1 MRLLY
6 SGVLLA
12 LLLLGCA
19 KEQPQASWVIL
30 DSWTLNANPDSQAD
44 QGEMT
49 HDISQAFVNM
59 DGQMLGAFELPVKF
73 PIIGDGEHKFVII
86 PGIINNGIS
95 ATKKRFPFMEQFEQT
110 VNLVKGDTVAI
121 NLSTRYYDDL
131 NFLIEDFES
140 PAIQFDYANES
151 TATLTREDDPSI
163 LEWGGYYGSIVL
175 NDTDSLFSGVT
186 TFGEVLPKQ
195 GAEIYLEF
203 DYMNSNSLLTGVV
216 SYGNGTYHED
226 PNIQVNPQDT
236 PEWKH
241 IYIDMKEIVSFRT
254 ESPFADMNFTAILDE
269 LGTEKYI
276 YMDNIKVIYR

>member
-1 MRLLY
+1 MKLFY
-6 SGVLLA
+6 SGIVLVFF
-12 LLLLGCA
+12 LLGCA

-30 DSWTLNANPDSQAD
+30 DSWTLNENPDSQAD
-44 QGEMT
+44 QGVMT

-59 DGQMLGAFELPVKF
+59 DGQILGAFELPAKF
-73 PIIGDGEHKFVII
+73 PVIGDGEHKFVII

-110 VNLVKGDTVAI
+110 ITLVKGDTI
-121 NLSTRYYDDL
+121 TISPSTQYYDDL

-140 PAIQFDYANES
+140 PSIQFDYANES

-163 LEWGGYYGSIVL
+163 LNWGGYYGSILL
-175 NDTDSLFSGVT
+175 NDTDSIFSGVT

-195 GAEIYLEF
+195 GAEVYLEF

-226 PNIQVNPQDT
+226 PNIQVNPQEN
-236 PEWKH
+236 PVWKH
-241 IYIDMKEIVSFRT
+241 IYVDMKEIISFRT

-269 LGTEKYI
+269 TGTQKFI
-276 YMDNIKVIYR
+276 YLDNIKVIYR

>member
-12 LLLLGCA
+12 FIFLGCA

-30 DSWTLNANPDSQAD
+30 ESWTLNENPDAQAD
-44 QGEMT
+44 QGVMS

-59 DGQMLGAFELPVKF
+59 DGQILGAFELPAKF
-73 PIIGDGEHKFVII
+73 PVIGDGQHKFVII
-86 PGIINNGIS
+86 PGIKNNGIS
-95 ATKKRFPFMEQFEQT
+95 ATKKRYPFMEQFEQT
-110 VNLVKGDTVAI
+110 ITLVKGDTITI
-121 NLSTRYYDDL
+121 NPSTQYFENL

-140 PAIQFDYANES
+140 PALQFDYASES

-163 LEWGGYYGSIVL
+163 VNWGGYYGSITL

-186 TFGEVLPKQ
+186 TFGEALPKQ

-203 DYMNSNSLLTGVV
+203 DYINTNSLLTGVV

-226 PNIQVNPQDT
+226 PNIQVNPQEN
-236 PEWKH
+236 PIWKH

-269 LGTEKYI
+269 TGTQKFI
-276 YMDNIKVIYR
+276 YLDNIKVIYR

>member
-1 MRLLY
+1 MRLFY
-6 SGVLLA
+6 SGVLMMLI
-12 LLLLGCA
+12 LLGCA
-19 KEQPQASWVIL
+19 KEQPQASWVVL
-30 DSWTLNANPDSQAD
+30 DAWTLNENPDSQED

-73 PIIGDGEHKFVII
+73 PVIGDGEHKFVII

-121 NLSTRYYDDL
+121 NLTTRYYDDL

-163 LEWGGYYGSIVL
+163 LEWGGYYGSIEL

-226 PNIQVNPQDT
+226 PNIQVNPQET

-269 LGTEKYI
+269 LGTEKFI